1 MSGAGV
7 KWKNERK
14 QETFPGSFLPGH
26 KTKCAL

>member
-7 KWKNERK
+7 KLKNERK
-14 QETFPGSFLPGH
+14 QEIFPGSFLPGR